1 MKRDMPKISDRQIHR
16 ANEFPSTLFDY
27 YWRNV
32 SSISWSSDRRIKYGS
47 LIHKMYAI
55 VPLIGMGKVEE
66 NNYIEEIIHE
76 QRHDLTTPG
85 NAFEEYS
92 R

>member
-1 MKRDMPKISDRQIHR
+1 MNSHQRSLIITCEMCLRFLGHLIEGLNTR
-16 ANEFPSTLFDY
+16 FD
-27 YWRNV
+27 
-32 SSISWSSDRRIKYGS
+32 KYGS

>member
-1 MKRDMPKISDRQIHR
+1 MNSHQRSLIITCEMCLPFLGHLIEGLNTR
-16 ANEFPSTLFDY
+16 FD
-27 YWRNV
+27 
-32 SSISWSSDRRIKYGS
+32 KYGS

-66 NNYIEEIIHE
+66 NNYIEEIFHE